1 MLNELLLVSWEADAR
16 LNVALGWTVIF
27 YCCFLLQ
34 FLSGHL
40 VKHRLAHFLSVCVCE
55 RSFSRQSLNLHVSAA
70 LSQRI
75 MSSTLYVKMTRFP
88 QTVPLFQR
96 PTCLFVKHI
105 LSFSYSFVLW
115 KQKQSGASS
124 FKLAARWQKKND
136 WQKHAHFFCFALTDS
151 HKQEFDSFQLK
162 AVVFL
167 KRNEGTWQKLNT
179 QLRNKNCFQTLP
191 DSSKITCHY
200 LTQLTNAPFHLIIFS
215 SKFWKQAI
223 AVLRPMLSI
232 LKIRL
237 K

>member
-1 MLNELLLVSWEADAR
+1 MSWCSACVTDVKWTLLLVHFSFNEHSWEADAR

-40 VKHRLAHFLSVCVCE
+40 VKHRLAHFLCVCVCVCVWE

-105 LSFSYSFVLW
+105 YSFSYSLYCESRNNLVL
-115 KQKQSGASS
+115 
-124 FKLAARWQKKND
+124 
-136 WQKHAHFFCFALTDS
+136 
-151 HKQEFDSFQLK
+151 
-162 AVVFL
+162 
-167 KRNEGTWQKLNT
+167 
-179 QLRNKNCFQTLP
+179 
-191 DSSKITCHY
+191 
-200 LTQLTNAPFHLIIFS
+200 HL
-215 SKFWKQAI
+215 
-223 AVLRPMLSI
+223 LS
-232 LKIRL
+232 
-237 K
+237 